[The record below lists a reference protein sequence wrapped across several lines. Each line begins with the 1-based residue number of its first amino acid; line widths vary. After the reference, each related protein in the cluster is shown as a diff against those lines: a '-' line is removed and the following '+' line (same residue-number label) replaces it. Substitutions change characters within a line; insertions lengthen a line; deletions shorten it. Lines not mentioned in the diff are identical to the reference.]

1 MIEEIVEDEV
11 AVDEDTDDNDN
22 LEEENEITKPR
33 ASVIH
38 DAIDILANY
47 SMYVDNTE
55 LRTLNLKL
63 SKIMEATMQENA
75 KQLEITEFLKRNEIV
90 K

>member
-1 MIEEIVEDEV
+1 MIEEIVADEV
-11 AVDEDTDDNDN
+11 AVDDEDTDDNYN
-22 LEEENEITKPR
+22 LEEENEITKAR
-33 ASVIH
+33 ASVIC
-38 DAIDILANY
+38 DAIDMLANY

-63 SKIMEATMQENA
+63 SKILEATMQENA
-75 KQLEITEFLKRNEIV
+75 KQLEITDIFKT